1 MGDGGTRRGGI
12 VELFI
17 AVGLVVGSVMGL
29 LGGGGTV
36 VLLPLLVYVVGMG
49 PHEAIATSLVV
60 VGLGAVS
67 ATVEHG
73 RAGRVRWRIGLGF
86 GGAAMAGA
94 LPGGWAAQFFSAHA
108 LMVGFAVLMAVAAV
122 AMLRPRRESQAEPR
136 SIRWSWVM
144 IEGLLVGFFTGLVG
158 AGGGFLIVPALVIL
172 GGLEMKEAVGTSL
185 FIMALK
191 SGAALIGQL
200 SHVDLNWM
208 SVGTLAAAAVCGSFL
223 GSRGS
228 RWVRGEHLKT
238 AFGVLV
244 VILAVH
250 TLVQEVGI
258 GSTSELEAI
267 STRPG

>member
-1 MGDGGTRRGGI
+1 MEI
-12 VELFI
+12 FI
-17 AVGLVVGSVMGL
+17 AVGMVVGLIMGL

-49 PHEAIATSLVV
+49 THEAIATSLVV
-60 VGLGAVS
+60 VGLGAAS
-67 ATVEHG
+67 ATLEHG
-73 RAGRVRWRIGLGF
+73 RAGRVRWKLGLGF

-108 LMVGFAVLMAVAAV
+108 LMLGFGLMMAVAAV
-122 AMLRPRRESQAEPR
+122 AMLRPQKERQPEAGSGP
-136 SIRWSWVM
+136 IRWDWVVL
-144 IEGLLVGFFTGLVG
+144 EGLLVGFFTGLVG

-191 SGAALIGQL
+191 SGAALVGQL
-200 SHVDLNWM
+200 SHVELNWL
-208 SVGTLAAAAVCGSFL
+208 SVAVLTAGAVVGSQL

-228 RWVRGEHLKT
+228 RWVSGTQLKT

-244 VILAVH
+244 LLLAVH
-250 TLVQEVGI
+250 TLVQEMDL
-258 GSTSELEAI
+258 GSDSRVEEVSARI
-267 STRPG
+267 D